1 MHELGLELEKA
12 ATDHPESIIS
22 ICSQRAVLP
31 TEVADPEET
40 WLKMILRLRVKSVI
54 RGKGITMRKAY
65 LV

>member
-1 MHELGLELEKA
+1 MHELGLELEKS
-12 ATDHPESIIS
+12 ATDHPESIIC

-31 TEVADPEET
+31 TEVADTEET

-54 RGKGITMRKAY
+54 GKGITMSKAY